1 MKNKW
6 PLAACAMAML
16 CVAAPGR
23 AQNFV
28 AKLGTATLN
37 DAQHTWVKNYG
48 AALERDSGGRI
59 KAEVYPASQLGTI
72 PRMIEQTQ
80 FGSIQLWA
88 GPPEFLY
95 GVDPRFEL
103 LTAPGLFK
111 DIVQTNK
118 VLQDPLFA
126 EPFEAIGE
134 KKGLVGVGLFLTGPE
149 AFLLRRPLH
158 KIEDFAGL
166 KIRVLASPMQVEPLR
181 ALGASPVPMSLGE
194 VLPALQQGA
203 LDGVM
208 GGLPVFEP
216 LGYADA
222 VKYFIDTQHAMI
234 TGIGVVSRK
243 WLQSLPPDL
252 QKIVIEDGHR
262 VSAELFSTTVQ
273 KLDAST
279 GNWKKSG
286 GEIILLEPKEK
297 ERLMALMA
305 PITEKIVEA
314 HPVEKPMY
322 ELLKAAIARAG
333 Q

>member
-1 MKNKW
+1 MKFRW
-6 PLAACAMAML
+6 QLAACAAAMM
-16 CVAAPGR
+16 CAATQVD
-23 AQNFV
+23 AQTFS
-28 AKLGTATLN
+28 AKFGTATLN
-37 DAQHTWVKNYG
+37 DAQHTWVKNYA

-59 KAEVYPASQLGTI
+59 KAEVFPASQLGTI

-111 DIVQTNK
+111 NIEQTNK

-149 AFLLRRPLH
+149 AFLLRKPIH
-158 KIEDFAGL
+158 KLEDFAGL
-166 KIRVLASPMQVEPLR
+166 KIRVLASPMQVEPIR

-222 VKYFIDTQHAMI
+222 VKYFVDTQHAMI

-252 QKIVIEDGHR
+252 QKIVIADGHK
-262 VSAELFSTTVQ
+262 VSAELFPVTKQ

-279 GNWKKSG
+279 ENWKKSG
-286 GEIILLEPKEK
+286 GVVVPFDPQESAK
-297 ERLMALMA
+297 LMAMLK
-305 PITEKIVEA
+305 PITDKIVEA